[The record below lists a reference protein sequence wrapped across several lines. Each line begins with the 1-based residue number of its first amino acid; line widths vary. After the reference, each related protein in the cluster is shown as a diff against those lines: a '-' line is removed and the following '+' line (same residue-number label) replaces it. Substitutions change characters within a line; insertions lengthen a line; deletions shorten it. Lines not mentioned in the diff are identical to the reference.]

1 MDNKLKQGL
10 IVSTIATISLF
21 GQVKDAIAQTLS
33 KDTVNVKT
41 EGLAR
46 VTDNTASA
54 INMNFDLDR
63 SLPDTSVVKQFFVAP
78 WFLSEI
84 WLRDFNTMWD
94 KATKSLI
101 WPYREEA
108 ILDIFSRERNDFE
121 KVVLILAILDPTWET
136 DLGERAIK
144 EISNNKLYQY
154 KMKQIIS
161 IMEKK
166 QSILEI
172 DERIQKTDERIQK
185 IDERIQKTDE
195 RIQKRDERIQ
205 ELKQFIKE
213 LESWEH
219 IFEKGR

>member
-1 MDNKLKQGL
+1 MNNKLRQGL
-10 IVSTIATISLF
+10 IISTIVILGLL
-21 GQVKDAIAQTLS
+21 GQVKEAIAQTLND
-33 KDTVNVKT
+33 KNIDKT
-41 EGLAR
+41 EELAR
-46 VTDNTASA
+46 ITDNTASA

-63 SLPDTSVVKQFFVAP
+63 SSPDVSAVKQFFMTP
-78 WFLSEI
+78 GFLSEI
-84 WLRDFNTMWD
+84 GLRDFNTIWD
-94 KATKSLI
+94 KAAKSLI

-121 KVVLILAILDPTWET
+121 KVVLILAILDPTGET
-136 DLGERAIK
+136 DLGERVIK

-185 IDERIQKTDE
+185 TDERIQKTDE
-195 RIQKRDERIQ
+195 RI
-205 ELKQFIKE
+205 
-213 LESWEH
+213 
-219 IFEKGR
+219 